1 MNWQGWLLWG
11 FVATLALTTM
21 LSGSQALGLTR
32 INIPYFLGTAFT
44 PDRRRAKLY
53 GFFLHMADG
62 WLFALIYAFVF
73 ESWGHANWWL
83 GALLGAAQAAF
94 VLMVGMPLMPSF
106 HPHMATEQHGPT
118 ASRDLEPPGFMAL
131 NYGVQTPVS
140 IVIAHVVFGII
151 LGAFYHV
158 HL

>member
-1 MNWQGWLLWG
+1 MNWQGWLLWS

-21 LSGSQALGLTR
+21 LAGSQALGYTR
-32 INIPYFLGTAFT
+32 INIPYFLGTVFT
-44 PDRRRAKLY
+44 PDRKRAKLY
-53 GFFLHMADG
+53 GFFMHMFDG
-62 WLFALIYAFVF
+62 WLFALIYAFIF
-73 ESWGHANWWL
+73 ESWGHAGWWL
-83 GALLGAAQAAF
+83 GGLLGAAQAIF
-94 VLMVGMPLMPSF
+94 VLVVGMPLLPSF

-131 NYGVQTPVS
+131 NYGVQTPIS
-140 IVIAHVVFGII
+140 IFIAHILYGII